1 MHPNRTTNVLILT
14 NKQVAILSTDFEV
27 QQILKDRIPP
37 YQLYITLKG
46 GLASVVIYKR
56 GEEVGVVW
64 ANVNAYNRLGI
75 ISSEV
80 PTDA

>member
-1 MHPNRTTNVLILT
+1 MHPNRTTNVLT
-14 NKQVAILSTDFEV
+14 NKQIAILSTDFEV

-37 YQLYITLKG
+37 YDLYITLKG

>member
-1 MHPNRTTNVLILT
+1 MHPNRTTNVLT
-14 NKQVAILSTDFEV
+14 NKQVAILSIDFEV

-37 YQLYITLKG
+37 YDLYITLKG

-64 ANVNAYNRLGI
+64 ANVKAYNRLGI

>member
-1 MHPNRTTNVLILT
+1 MHPNRTTNVLT
-14 NKQVAILSTDFEV
+14 NKQVALLSTDFEV

-37 YQLYITLKG
+37 YDLYITLKG

-80 PTDA
+80 PTEA

>member
-1 MHPNRTTNVLILT
+1 MHPNRATNVLT
-14 NKQVAILSTDFEV
+14 DKQVAILSIDFEV

-37 YQLYITLKG
+37 YDLYITLKG

-56 GEEVGVVW
+56 GQEVGVLW